1 MSAYRDNASSSSFS
15 RVAADFNPHLLQS
28 SVARRRL
35 SQARQRA
42 TLASLIGQLRDT
54 VYPEM
59 DPYNMVTKGQVLRR
73 AKNYIQELEHTL
85 DTLLKMKESFHLEDG
100 NPCSLEEV
108 KEEYV
113 RVYCCNASSA
123 SVESSRENL
132 SMSRYFNKQYENK
145 SMEEES
151 KIELSQ
157 SSVTSSP
164 DLMEFER
171 YLYFY
176 KQTVDLLVENQIVP
190 AGDVTLPVV
199 SKAVSHLWQDL
210 PEDRKASILQYCV
223 RQEKIPWPQNLPIHE
238 PVCSDGSVR
247 SSQADSQE
255 ASGSLLSSPPE
266 EILFEDAFDLAAG
279 FLDHN
284 EMRGLSS
291 TSPVYD
297 DGTLENPEQNGCLYR
312 QIVSFLTGHLQA
324 IPQDTGLQIDY
335 ETVMLRCTET
345 FDDED
350 L

>member
-1 MSAYRDNASSSSFS
+1 MSAYGDNGSSSSFS
-15 RVAADFNPHLLQS
+15 RVADDFNPHMLEP
-28 SVARRRL
+28 SVTRRRL

-42 TLASLIGQLRDT
+42 TLAGLIGQLRDT

-113 RVYCCNASSA
+113 RVYCCNAS
-123 SVESSRENL
+123 RENP
-132 SMSRYFNKQYENK
+132 SMSRYLIKQYGNK
-145 SMEEES
+145 SLEEES
-151 KIELSQ
+151 KIELTQ
-157 SSVTSSP
+157 SSATPSP

-176 KQTVDLLVENQIVP
+176 KQTVDLLVENQIVS

-210 PEDRKASILQYCV
+210 PEDRKANILQYCI
-223 RQEKIPWPQNLPIHE
+223 RQEKIPWPQNLSTHE
-238 PVCSDGSVR
+238 PVCTDSSVR
-247 SSQADSQE
+247 GSQADSQE

-284 EMRGLSS
+284 EVQGLSS
-291 TSPVYD
+291 PSPVYD
-297 DGTLENPEQNGCLYR
+297 GGTLENPEQNGCLYR
-312 QIVSFLTGHLQA
+312 QIVRFLTGHLQA
-324 IPQDTGLQIDY
+324 IPQDTSLQIDY

>member
-1 MSAYRDNASSSSFS
+1 MSAYRDDGSSSSFC
-15 RVAADFNPHLLQS
+15 RLDADFDPHMLEP
-28 SVARRRL
+28 SVTRRRL

-42 TLASLIGQLRDT
+42 TLAGLIGQLRDT
-54 VYPEM
+54 VYPEI

-113 RVYCCNASSA
+113 RVYCCNASNA
-123 SVESSRENL
+123 SVESSRENP
-132 SMSRYFNKQYENK
+132 SMSRYLSKQYGNK
-145 SMEEES
+145 SLEEES
-151 KIELSQ
+151 KYELTQ

-176 KQTVDLLVENQIVP
+176 KQTVDLLVENQIVS
-190 AGDVTLPVV
+190 AGEVTLPVV

-210 PEDRKASILQYCV
+210 PEDRKANILQYCI
-223 RQEKIPWPQNLPIHE
+223 RQEKIPWPQNLSTQE
-238 PVCSDGSVR
+238 PACTDSSVR
-247 SSQADSQE
+247 GSQADSQE

-284 EMRGLSS
+284 EVQGLSS
-291 TSPVYD
+291 PRTPACRL
-297 DGTLENPEQNGCLYR
+297 TMR
-312 QIVSFLTGHLQA
+312 Q
-324 IPQDTGLQIDY
+324 
-335 ETVMLRCTET
+335 
-345 FDDED
+345 
-350 L
+350 